1 MTEGKEEFQGFSG
14 YLREVSAFSNRYSTD
29 PLRFK
34 FNNEEKA
41 GTEYDSGVP
50 LNFARVGRRYQDVT
64 EIYGEEWDELRPFC
78 RQLPAEAG
86 EDKRQRENIPTLL
99 EKISRTYAEPYFCE
113 LEFELTE
120 REEELIRRQ
129 LQHQGTVSEEIA
141 QTLAGEFYGDGYI
154 ATSEVGSFALIKRC
168 KNAVKELNEG
178 QGASP
183 RLEQWLF
190 DIHKARLPEGAEP
203 VNHWQ
208 NPSINQSQKQAVEKI
223 LAAPDICLIQGPP
236 GTGKTT
242 VIAEAIWQ
250 LVLRGQR
257 VLISSQANLAVD
269 NALDRIVSDPRVRA
283 IRLGNANKIDASVS
297 DITED
302 HVLETFYHSLAEFV
316 NRSYL
321 KPWHE
326 SEQILEETKKDQEA
340 AGKARETIRRINREI
355 GRILSRLEEVR
366 KQREQDDAE
375 ERLEEALG
383 ERAVLA
389 LTRDIKS
396 YQKKK
401 MRRELGGIS
410 LEEMVENVSRTAVL
424 LKQEIQRKKESIAR
438 EKELLL
444 AEEEELQER
453 LKAQEREKE
462 EQEAAISAML
472 AHYPEYKG
480 SLEQRIQEKNRRLL
494 GGAANPKVKREDWE
508 EIFEG
513 LTQWVEEIPD
523 YAQERE
529 IYLKDFING
538 CNVVGVSC
546 TENGRTLIENGFDQF
561 DVAIIDE
568 VSKATPPELLIPM
581 LRGKKV
587 VLVGDHRQL
596 PPLFN
601 EHETSYL
608 EAVQQY
614 EGDEEA
620 PLTMEDFNKYKDMV
634 TSSLFER
641 YFNQADPSIK
651 ETLAIQYRMH
661 PDIMEIINL
670 FYGGQLQDGNQDRGE
685 AAKSHGLRIDSVE
698 GTPMIVP
705 ERHAYW
711 FDSSELLGKMVLE
724 QRREGS
730 SSAENLAEAQM
741 ILELLRK
748 VELAY
753 REMNLNQKVTV
764 GVISFYFDQVALIR
778 RLLRSESFYAVDV
791 EVNTVDRFQG
801 KEKEIIFV
809 SLVRNVRSAYRR
821 LNSHI
826 AAFQRIN
833 VAFSRAQNLLVI
845 VGARN
850 MYADQP
856 VVIPDLNT
864 GEERTTKVYRQIIEN
879 LNQKNAYFTGDDVIP
894 AATALKILEKLG

>member
-1 MTEGKEEFQGFSG
+1 M
-14 YLREVSAFSNRYSTD
+14 
-29 PLRFK
+29 
-34 FNNEEKA
+34 
-41 GTEYDSGVP
+41 
-50 LNFARVGRRYQDVT
+50 
-64 EIYGEEWDELRPFC
+64 
-78 RQLPAEAG
+78 
-86 EDKRQRENIPTLL
+86 
-99 EKISRTYAEPYFCE
+99 
-113 LEFELTE
+113 
-120 REEELIRRQ
+120 
-129 LQHQGTVSEEIA
+129 
-141 QTLAGEFYGDGYI
+141 
-154 ATSEVGSFALIKRC
+154 
-168 KNAVKELNEG
+168 
-178 QGASP
+178 
-183 RLEQWLF
+183 
-190 DIHKARLPEGAEP
+190 
-203 VNHWQ
+203 
-208 NPSINQSQKQAVEKI
+208 
-223 LAAPDICLIQGPP
+223 
-236 GTGKTT
+236 
-242 VIAEAIWQ
+242 
-250 LVLRGQR
+250 
-257 VLISSQANLAVD
+257 
-269 NALDRIVSDPRVRA
+269 
-283 IRLGNANKIDASVS
+283 
-297 DITED
+297 
-302 HVLETFYHSLAEFV
+302 
-316 NRSYL
+316 
-321 KPWHE
+321 
-326 SEQILEETKKDQEA
+326 
-340 AGKARETIRRINREI
+340 
-355 GRILSRLEEVR
+355 SRLEEVR
-366 KQREQDDAE
+366 KQREQDDVE
-375 ERLEEALG
+375 ERLDEALG

-396 YQKKK
+396 YRKKK
-401 MRRELGGIS
+401 MRQELGGIS
-410 LEEMVENVSRTAVL
+410 LEEMVENISRTAVL

-462 EQEAAISAML
+462 EQEAAISMLL

-494 GGAANPKVKREDWE
+494 GGAAGPKVKREDWE

-513 LTQWVEEIPD
+513 LTRWVEEIPD

-561 DVAIIDE
+561 DVVIIDE

-614 EGDEEA
+614 EGDEEGA
-620 PLTMEDFNKYKDMV
+620 LTMEDFNRYKDMV

-661 PDIMEIINL
+661 PDIMEMINL
-670 FYGGQLQDGNQDRGE
+670 FYGGQLKDGNQDRGE
-685 AAKSHGLRIDSVE
+685 AAKSHGLRIDSVD
-698 GTPMIVP
+698 GTAMIVP

-764 GVISFYFDQVALIR
+764 GVNSFYFDQVALIR

>member
-1 MTEGKEEFQGFSG
+1 M
-14 YLREVSAFSNRYSTD
+14 
-29 PLRFK
+29 
-34 FNNEEKA
+34 
-41 GTEYDSGVP
+41 
-50 LNFARVGRRYQDVT
+50 
-64 EIYGEEWDELRPFC
+64 
-78 RQLPAEAG
+78 
-86 EDKRQRENIPTLL
+86 
-99 EKISRTYAEPYFCE
+99 
-113 LEFELTE
+113 
-120 REEELIRRQ
+120 
-129 LQHQGTVSEEIA
+129 
-141 QTLAGEFYGDGYI
+141 
-154 ATSEVGSFALIKRC
+154 
-168 KNAVKELNEG
+168 
-178 QGASP
+178 
-183 RLEQWLF
+183 
-190 DIHKARLPEGAEP
+190 
-203 VNHWQ
+203 
-208 NPSINQSQKQAVEKI
+208 
-223 LAAPDICLIQGPP
+223 
-236 GTGKTT
+236 
-242 VIAEAIWQ
+242 
-250 LVLRGQR
+250 
-257 VLISSQANLAVD
+257 D

-340 AGKARETIRRINREI
+340 AGKARET
-355 GRILSRLEEVR
+355 
-366 KQREQDDAE
+366 
-375 ERLEEALG
+375 
-383 ERAVLA
+383 
-389 LTRDIKS
+389 
-396 YQKKK
+396 
-401 MRRELGGIS
+401 
-410 LEEMVENVSRTAVL
+410 L

-438 EKELLL
+438 EKERLL

-568 VSKATPPELLIPM
+568 VSKATPPELLFPM

-753 REMNLNQKVTV
+753 REMNLGRKVTV

-778 RLLRSESFYAVDV
+778 RASALRELLRRRCGCEHGGPVP
-791 EVNTVDRFQG
+791 G
-801 KEKEIIFV
+801 KGKGDYLCEPGAK
-809 SLVRNVRSAYRR
+809 RKKR
-821 LNSHI
+821 LPQ
-826 AAFQRIN
+826 A
-833 VAFSRAQNLLVI
+833 
-845 VGARN
+845 
-850 MYADQP
+850 
-856 VVIPDLNT
+856 
-864 GEERTTKVYRQIIEN
+864 
-879 LNQKNAYFTGDDVIP
+879 
-894 AATALKILEKLG
+894 